1 MSKRRIKK
9 VAVIGSG
16 IMGSGIAC
24 HFANIGVE
32 VLLLDIVPFSL
43 SEKEKAKGLT
53 LQDNAVRNRLVNDA
67 LNASIKSKP
76 APLYNLKFADRITTG
91 NLDDDIQK
99 VVSADWIIEV
109 VVERLDIKKQVF
121 EKLEKY
127 RTPGTLITSNTS
139 GIPIKFMNEGR
150 TEDFQKHFCGTHF
163 FNPPRYLKLFE
174 IIPGPNTSPEV
185 LDFFNSY
192 GEQFLGKT
200 TVIAKDTP
208 AFIGNRI
215 GIYGIQSLF
224 HLVKEVGLT
233 VEEVDKLTGPVIGR
247 PKSATFRT
255 VDVVGLDTLVH
266 VANGIYENCPD
277 DEEHEVFKLPA
288 FVNTLMENKWLGSK
302 SGQGFYKKVKD
313 ENGKSQ
319 ILGLDLE
326 TLAYRKGKRA
336 TFPTLELTKNVDNV
350 IDRFKILVAG
360 KDKAGEFYRK
370 NFSLMFS
377 YVSKRIPEISDELYK
392 IDDAMKAGFG
402 WEHGPFEI
410 WDAVGIE
417 KGIQLMK
424 ANGKEPAVW
433 VSEMLASG
441 ITSFYTIKDGASYYY
456 DIPQKKHI
464 KVPGQDAFIILN
476 NIRKS
481 SEVFKNSGCVVE
493 DLGDGILNVEFQS
506 KMNTIG
512 GDVLAGLNKA
522 IDIAE
527 KDFEGLV
534 VGNQGANFS
543 VGANIGMIFMMAV
556 EQEYEELNMAIK
568 YFQDSVMRLRY
579 SSIPTIVA
587 PHGMTLGGGCEITLH
602 ADRVVAAA
610 ESYIGLVEFG
620 VGVIPGGGGSKE
632 MALRASDLFHK
643 NDVELNV
650 LQEYFLTIGM
660 AKVSTSAYEAYDL
673 GILEKGKD
681 IIIVNK
687 NRQIATAKA
696 VAKSM
701 ANLGYTQPV
710 LRKDVKVL
718 GKQALGMFLVGTD
731 SMEAS
736 NFISEHDQKIA
747 NKLAYVMAGGDLSEP
762 TLVTE
767 QYLLDIEREAFLSL
781 CTERKTLER
790 IEHMLK
796 TGKPLRN

>member
-43 SEKEKAKGLT
+43 SEKEEAKGLT
-53 LQDNAVRNRLVNDA
+53 LQDKAVRNRLVNDA

-99 VVSADWIIEV
+99 VASADWIIEV

-174 IIPGPNTSPEV
+174 IIPGPNTSTEV

-224 HLVKEVGLT
+224 HLVKEMELT

-313 ENGKSQ
+313 ENGKNQ

-402 WEHGPFEI
+402 WENGPFEI

-417 KGIQLMK
+417 KGIELMK
-424 ANGKEPAVW
+424 TIGKEPANW
-433 VSEMLASG
+433 VLEMLASG
-441 ITSFYTIKDGASYYY
+441 ITSFYTIKDGATYYY
-456 DIPQKKHI
+456 DIPQKKHK

-481 SEVFKNSGCVVE
+481 SEVYKNSGCVVE
-493 DLGDGILNVEFQS
+493 DLGDGILNLEFQS

-579 SSIPTIVA
+579 SSIPTVIA
-587 PHGMTLGGGCEITLH
+587 PHGMTLGGGCEMTLH

-701 ANLGYTQPV
+701 ANIGYTQPV

>member
-43 SEKEKAKGLT
+43 SEKEEAKGLT
-53 LQDNAVRNRLVNDA
+53 LQDKAVRNRLVNDA

-99 VVSADWIIEV
+99 VASADWIIEV

-224 HLVKEVGLT
+224 HLVKEMELT

-313 ENGKSQ
+313 ENGKNQ
-319 ILGLDLE
+319 ILALDLE
-326 TLAYRKGKRA
+326 TLAYRKSKRA

-402 WEHGPFEI
+402 WENGPFEI

-417 KGIQLMK
+417 KGIELMK
-424 ANGKEPAVW
+424 AIGKEPATW
-433 VSEMLASG
+433 VLEMLASG
-441 ITSFYTIKDGASYYY
+441 ITSFYTIKDGATYYY
-456 DIPQKKHI
+456 DIPQKKHK

-481 SEVFKNSGCVVE
+481 SEVYKNSGCVVE
-493 DLGDGILNVEFQS
+493 DLGDGILNLEFQS

-579 SSIPTIVA
+579 SSIPTVIA
-587 PHGMTLGGGCEITLH
+587 PHGMTLGGGCEMTLH

-701 ANLGYTQPV
+701 ANIGYTQPV

>member
-1 MSKRRIKK
+1 MFKRRIKK

-43 SEKEKAKGLT
+43 SEKEEAKGLK
-53 LQDNAVRNRLVNDA
+53 LQDKAVRNRLVNDA
-67 LNASIKSKP
+67 LNTSIKSKP
-76 APLYNLKFADRITTG
+76 APLYNLKFADRITIG

-99 VVSADWIIEV
+99 VASADWIIEV

-224 HLVKEVGLT
+224 HLVKEMGLT

-302 SGQGFYKKVKD
+302 SGQGFYKKAKD

-319 ILGLDLE
+319 ILGLDLK

-336 TFPTLELTKNVDNV
+336 TFPTLELTKNIANV
-350 IDRFKILVAG
+350 IDRFKVLVAG

-402 WEHGPFEI
+402 WENGPFEI

-417 KGIQLMK
+417 KGIELMK
-424 ANGKEPAVW
+424 AIGKEPAAW

-441 ITSFYTIKDGASYYY
+441 ITSFYTIKDGATYYY
-456 DIPQKKHI
+456 NIPQKKHL

-493 DLGDGILNVEFQS
+493 DLGDGILNLEFQS

-579 SSIPTIVA
+579 SSIPTVVA
-587 PHGMTLGGGCEITLH
+587 PHGMTLGGGCEMTLH

-660 AKVSTSAYEAYDL
+660 AKVSTSAYEAHDL

-687 NRQIATAKA
+687 DRQIATAKS

-731 SMEAS
+731 SMEVS